1 MLAHTHAACLSHLS
15 LLPHQST
22 RPGKSTLTD
31 SLVAAAGIMAGCSVA
46 LTTDGSCHTYTTC
59 GGLLTGSYS
68 SVAANEVFSPEGGD
82 FVNVAINMNGDP
94 AKAKQAMLSVLRQVG
109 PASSGAGWRL

>member
-1 MLAHTHAACLSHLS
+1 MNARTHTTHTH
-15 LLPHQST
+15 
-22 RPGKSTLTD
+22 TLAQD
-31 SLVAAAGIMAGCSVA
+31 AGGNFI
-46 LTTDGSCHTYTTC
+46 DGR
-59 GGLLTGSYS
+59 GLLTGSYS